1 MMKTKRRPT
10 PPGIML
16 RDMYLKPRKITVT
29 AFAAAVGCSR
39 KHMSDIINERA
50 RIDAVLAAR
59 IARVLDTSTVLWLN
73 LQAGID
79 AWDGEQ
85 AIKRW
90 KPAMTFGVAG
100 KKAA

>member
-1 MMKTKRRPT
+1 MAKSKRRPT
-10 PPGIML
+10 PPGLML

-39 KHMSDIINERA
+39 KHMSDIIHERA
-50 RIDAVLAAR
+50 RLDAVLAAR
-59 IARVLDTSTVLWLN
+59 IGRVLNTSTVLWLN

-90 KPAMTFGVAG
+90 KPAVTFAAAA

>member
-1 MMKTKRRPT
+1 MIKTKRRPT
-10 PPGIML
+10 PPGAML

-39 KHMSDIINERA
+39 KHMSDVINGRA
-50 RIDAVLAAR
+50 RLDAVLAAR
-59 IARVLDTSTVLWLN
+59 IGRVLNTSTVLWLN

-90 KPAMTFGVAG
+90 KPAVTFAADG
-100 KKAA
+100 KRAA